1 MVACFPFP
9 TVRLKVSPNGSV
21 ITEVV
26 EVNAITLRIYGQR
39 NLEQVYRLHGLARP
53 GSVSGESFLRYLST
67 VARRY
72 PPTCP

>member
-39 NLEQVYRLHGLARP
+39 NLE
-53 GSVSGESFLRYLST
+53 
-67 VARRY
+67 
-72 PPTCP
+72 